1 MERGDRDHPPR
12 VVTVFFLAGNYCRYV
27 VSAINSRSKTVPIEV
42 AFCKGCFAVE
52 GMFAGV
58 SEIKCVSCGRLD
70 FSFDV

>member
-12 VVTVFFLAGNYCRYV
+12 VVTVFFLREIIVGRV

-42 AFCKGCFAVE
+42 AFCKGCFAVK